1 MDREN
6 EDSFNMFKGGS
17 SINSQNLSHTYSNNC
32 LVKSN
37 WPQFYKYISQLIK
50 RGWHH
55 FFYTGIKC
63 SMKLALFILAA
74 LLAAAWIIGFF
85 IFKTGTMI
93 HVLMIAAVLLF
104 MQAIIVSP
112 RRNRVIDTE
121 SAY

>member
-1 MDREN
+1 M
-6 EDSFNMFKGGS
+6 S
-17 SINSQNLSHTYSNNC
+17 
-32 LVKSN
+32 
-37 WPQFYKYISQLIK
+37 IK

-55 FFYTGIKC
+55 FFYTGVKC

-93 HVLMIAAVLLF
+93 HVLMIAAVLFF

-112 RRNRVIDTE
+112 KRNRVIDTE

>member
-1 MDREN
+1 ML
-6 EDSFNMFKGGS
+6 
-17 SINSQNLSHTYSNNC
+17 IN
-32 LVKSN
+32 
-37 WPQFYKYISQLIK
+37 

-55 FFYTGIKC
+55 FFYTGVKC

-104 MQAIIVSP
+104 IQAIIVSP

>member
-1 MDREN
+1 
-6 EDSFNMFKGGS
+6 
-17 SINSQNLSHTYSNNC
+17 
-32 LVKSN
+32 
-37 WPQFYKYISQLIK
+37 
-50 RGWHH
+50 
-55 FFYTGIKC
+55 
-63 SMKLALFILAA
+63 MKLALFILAA